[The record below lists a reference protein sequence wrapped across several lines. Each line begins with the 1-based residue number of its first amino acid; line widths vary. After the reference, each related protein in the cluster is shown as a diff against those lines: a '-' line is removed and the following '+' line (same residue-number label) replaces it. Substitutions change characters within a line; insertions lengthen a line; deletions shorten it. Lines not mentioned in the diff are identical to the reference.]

1 MQFQFRKWLIE
12 EAAKKDS
19 RKGVAFKQKSLDD
32 LETGVF
38 ASRLA
43 DKLGTKPSGGNYSD
57 FLYRSVRSQGDVL
70 GDLNWEKWEVTK
82 AAMELGGIDPAVLD
96 DPNKSLAERLALIN
110 RINWQNVT
118 LPALKARLG
127 PSFKVPNHWK
137 TQFGI
142 ELLKNVKAAVEQ
154 GQPITDPKERRLLGI
169 WRTLEVQLGGE
180 GDQPSQIL
188 PAGPK
193 SDVGMS
199 RLPMSRADRTRFY
212 KTLTGTNEAAEAP
225 LQLSAQSAYDYLT
238 GYGMEVVSDEEAKD
252 LYLTRILNDLRNKEA
267 FIPSSARG
275 SEADRKR
282 WRDSASRSW
291 GGFLP
296 PARFYDP
303 GNDPGF
309 AQFLAGMSTRS
320 FQMRRNPSG
329 RRVPAG
335 YNEPEEVAR
344 GEMPT
349 IKYSI
354 DVASQEVPDEAINA
368 FYGRRTPESTSA
380 VETELVKPAR
390 DAVNWL
396 KRKGWDIDPAKLD
409 DYVQQVVMGMLART
423 GSVKG
428 WRGNTAYRRS
438 TAAMLARRFASQ
450 GWPLEAKEKTGR
462 MAGDE
467 DHPGVVATT
476 SQRSGGD
483 DEFSRI
489 QRGAARA
496 RDAIHRAIAFLLD
509 TDTSQLGSDE
519 EKFVDALDSLSDPD
533 QAMDALDVVNRIS
546 ARHAAALPQV
556 RRAVERIK
564 RQLEPLL
571 GKVRGG

>member
-1 MQFQFRKWLIE
+1 MMQFRQWLALD

-43 DKLGTKPSGGNYSD
+43 DKLQTKPAKGNYGD

-70 GDLNWEKWEVTK
+70 GDMNWEKWEVTK
-82 AAMELGGIDPAVLD
+82 AAMELGGIDPAVLN
-96 DPNKSLAERLALIN
+96 DPNKSLADRLALVN
-110 RINWQNVT
+110 RIDWQNVT
-118 LPALKARLG
+118 LPALKAKLG
-127 PSFKVPNHWK
+127 PSFKVPGDW
-137 TQFGI
+137 QREFGI
-142 ELLKNVKAAVEQ
+142 ELLKKIKAAVEQ
-154 GQPITDPKERRLLGI
+154 GQPITDPRDRRLLGV
-169 WRTLEVQLGGE
+169 WRTLEVQLGSE
-180 GDQPSQIL
+180 IL

-193 SDVGMS
+193 SDVGMT
-199 RLPMSRADRTRFY
+199 RMPMSQADRKRLY
-212 KTLTGTNEAAEAP
+212 RTLTGTNENAETP
-225 LQLSAQSAYDYLT
+225 LQLSPQSAYDHLT
-238 GYGMEVVSDEEAKD
+238 SYGMEIVSDDEAKD
-252 LYLTRILNDLRNKEA
+252 LYLSRILNDLRNKEA

-291 GGFLP
+291 GGFLA
-296 PARFYDP
+296 PAKVFNP
-303 GNDPGF
+303 GSTPGF
-309 AQFLAGMSTRS
+309 AQWLASMSTKS
-320 FQMRRNPSG
+320 FKMRTNPSG

-344 GEMPT
+344 GEMPG

-354 DVASQEVPDEAINA
+354 DVPSQEIPDPAINA
-368 FYGRRTPESTSA
+368 FYGKNTPEARAA
-380 VETELVKPAR
+380 VEEELMKPAR

-396 KRKGWDIDPAKLD
+396 KRKGHIDPARLD

-423 GSVKG
+423 GSVPN
-428 WRGNTAYRRS
+428 WRSNVGFRRATAS
-438 TAAMLARRFASQ
+438 MLARRYASQ
-450 GWPLEAKEKTGR
+450 GWPSEVKEKTGR

-467 DHPGVVATT
+467 DHPGIEATG
-476 SQRSGGD
+476 SNRGGGE

-496 RDAIHRAIAFLLD
+496 REAIQRAKAFLLD
-509 TDTSQLGSDE
+509 ADTSKMGADE
-519 EKFVDALDSLSDPD
+519 EKFVDAIEQLNDPD
-533 QAMDALDVVNRIS
+533 QAMDSLDILDRLS